1 MQRRVDR
8 AKDLMRAT
16 GTPDLAEIA
25 FVCGFSDQ
33 SHFTRMFSQATGM
46 TPSEWRRIKTS

>member
-16 GTPDLAEIA
+16 GTPLAEIA
-25 FVCGFSDQ
+25 FACGFADQ

-46 TPSEWRRIKTS
+46 TPREWRRIKAN